1 MIHGSNESLSKL
13 EFKNGLISFFEKNK
27 IVEVVRVTN
36 EQLPLYFLRSIHIKS
51 SYAETE
57 LSHVC
62 SAGVSFRREAP

>member
-36 EQLPLYFLRSIHIKS
+36 ELCFLIEICYVIGAVNFFRSPI
-51 SYAETE
+51 YPRV
-57 LSHVC
+57 L
-62 SAGVSFRREAP
+62 

>member
-36 EQLPLYFLRSIHIKS
+36 E
-51 SYAETE
+51 
-57 LSHVC
+57 
-62 SAGVSFRREAP
+62 EATTSTIFIYITRGIPGFHPGHC

>member
-36 EQLPLYFLRSIHIKS
+36 EVGTCCEAKLSQL
-51 SYAETE
+51 
-57 LSHVC
+57 
-62 SAGVSFRREAP
+62 

>member
-36 EQLPLYFLRSIHIKS
+36 ALCYYCTLLAFVIRSPTLKRKS
-51 SYAETE
+51 GCPTGINK
-57 LSHVC
+57 LVHQ
-62 SAGVSFRREAP
+62 

>member
-36 EQLPLYFLRSIHIKS
+36 E
-51 SYAETE
+51 
-57 LSHVC
+57 HVL
-62 SAGVSFRREAP
+62 GPYT